1 MLNTEEDIDKNNTIH
16 QLPVCKKEYQKME
29 KKIDKLEDLLNTIAR
44 ELQITSHVTMENSKN
59 MKAFL
64 GSMDDSKKRLYDRL
78 DTYRLDIQANSI
90 EIKHLEE
97 EVDRLRALLWK
108 VTGAVVS
115 GLISIVIYLTIKT

>member
-16 QLPVCKKEYQKME
+16 QLPVCKKEYQRME
-29 KKIDKLEDLLNTIAR
+29 KKRDKLEDVLNTIAR

-97 EVDRLRALLWK
+97 EVGRLRALLWK